1 MNSWVVTSQD
11 QLAASVFPGLDETLK
26 VEGEEIN
33 ANWMSRLVKVSH
45 TGKAYYVKSYASR
58 GRGLRRF
65 LGRSRLR
72 AEWENLQK
80 FSKLGIPCAR
90 VVAYGE
96 RQKQG
101 VYSGALVTQEVPDTL
116 DLQSLVQQEHPIFL
130 EQQWRR
136 CVIRRLSE
144 SVRTL
149 HLHGFVHNDLKW
161 RNILVNPRN
170 HPEVYLIDCPLG
182 RSMFGPFL
190 GRGKVKD
197 LACLDKVGKRKLTR
211 QDRLRF
217 FLAYKNRDSL
227 NERDKMEVQKILT
240 FFEGRD

>member
-11 QLAASVFPGLDETLK
+11 QALFPSLDESLTL
-26 VEGEEIN
+26 EGEEIN
-33 ANWMSRLVKVSH
+33 ANWMSRLVKVSR
-45 TGKAYYVKSYASR
+45 TGKAYYVKSYTSR
-58 GRGLRRF
+58 GRGLRKF
-65 LGRSRLR
+65 IGRSRLR

-96 RQKQG
+96 RRKLG
-101 VYSGALVTQEVPDTL
+101 VYSGVLVTQEVPDTL
-116 DLQSLVQQEHPIFL
+116 DLQSLVQQQHPIFL

-136 CVIRRLSE
+136 YVISRLSE

-161 RNILVNPRN
+161 RNILVKPRTDT
-170 HPEVYLIDCPLG
+170 EVYLIDCPLG

-190 GRGKVKD
+190 SRGKVKD
-197 LACLDKVGKRKLTR
+197 LACLDKVGKRKLSR

-217 FLAYKNRDSL
+217 FLAYKNRDRL
-227 NERDKMEVQKILT
+227 NERDKMEVQKILN
-240 FFEGRD
+240 FFKGRD